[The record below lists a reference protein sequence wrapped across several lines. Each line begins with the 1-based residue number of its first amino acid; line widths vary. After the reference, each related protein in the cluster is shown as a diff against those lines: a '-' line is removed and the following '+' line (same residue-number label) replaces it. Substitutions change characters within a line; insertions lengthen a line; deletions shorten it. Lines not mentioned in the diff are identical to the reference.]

1 MKTIIHIFAARRQEV
16 NDMKQ
21 ETKDRIVRC
30 VKEVLPSTTKT
41 CIWIIKIT
49 VAVSFAMMLLKFFD
63 ILPWISNAVSP
74 VFKIFGLPG
83 AAALAYVSGYFVNV
97 YSAIAVM
104 STLEL
109 DWRALTILCTMI
121 MCSHSMVLET
131 AVLKKTGASGVR
143 MVIVR
148 TLSAFILGFVLNLI
162 LPGSADLSVAAA
174 VTGEKLP
181 FLTTLWQWFLSTL
194 KLVLM
199 MIAII
204 YTLNI
209 LQRLLREFGIMQKM
223 AKVFR
228 PLMAVFG
235 LPGNTVFLWIVANVI
250 GLGYG
255 AAAMLDEMERGE
267 VSHRDVLLLDTHIC
281 ISHSNL
287 EDLLLLT
294 ACGAVWWIMLLSRW
308 AMSIILVWEQRL
320 EFYLSKK

>member
-1 MKTIIHIFAARRQEV
+1 
-16 NDMKQ
+16 MKQ
-21 ETKDRIVRC
+21 ETKDRIVAC
-30 VKEVLPSTTKT
+30 VKEVLPTTTKT

-49 VAVSFAMMLLKFFD
+49 VAVSFAMMLLKYFE

-74 VFKIFGLPG
+74 VFRIFGLPG

-104 STLEL
+104 ATLEL

-131 AVLKKTGASGVR
+131 AVLRKTGANGTR

-148 TLSAFILGFVLNLI
+148 TLSALILGVLLNRI
-162 LPGSADLSVAAA
+162 LPGAADLDAEAIV
-174 VTGEKLP
+174 VGERLP
-181 FLTTLWQWFLSTL
+181 FLTTLWEWFLSAL
-194 KLVLM
+194 KLVVM
-199 MIAII
+199 MVAII

-209 LQRLLREFGIMQKM
+209 LQRLLKEFGIMEKI
-223 AKVFR
+223 AIPFR
-228 PLMAVFG
+228 PLMRVFG
-235 LPGNTVFLWIVANVI
+235 LPSNTVFLWIVANII

-255 AAAMLDEMERGE
+255 AAAMLDELERGGVE
-267 VSHRDVLLLDTHIC
+267 KRDVLLLDTHIC

-294 ACGAVWWIMLLSRW
+294 ACGAVWWILLLARW
-308 AMSIILVWEQRL
+308 AMSIVLVWEQRL
-320 EFYLSKK
+320 EFYIKDTIYKK

>member
-1 MKTIIHIFAARRQEV
+1 MKT
-16 NDMKQ
+16 
-21 ETKDRIVRC
+21 ETKQRIVAC

-49 VAVSFAMMLLKFFD
+49 VAVSFAMMLLKYFD

-74 VFKIFGLPG
+74 VFRIFGLPG
-83 AAALAYVSGYFVNV
+83 SAALAYVSGYFVNV
-97 YSAIAVM
+97 YSCIAVM
-104 STLEL
+104 TTLEL
-109 DWRALTILCTMI
+109 DWRALTILCTMV

-131 AVLKKTGASGVR
+131 AVIKKTGASGVR
-143 MVIVR
+143 LVIVR
-148 TLSAFILGFVLNLI
+148 TLSAFILGIVLNRI
-162 LPGSADLSVAAA
+162 LPGSPDLSAAEAVA
-174 VTGEKLP
+174 GEKLT
-181 FLTTLWQWFLSTL
+181 FWLTLWQWLLSAL

-204 YTLNI
+204 YSLNI
-209 LQRLLREFGIMQKM
+209 LQRLLREFGIMEKI

-228 PLMAVFG
+228 PLMTVFG
-235 LPGNTVFLWIVANVI
+235 LPSNTVFLWIVANII

-255 AAAMLDEMERGE
+255 AAAMLDELGRGD

-294 ACGAVWWIMLLSRW
+294 ACGAVWWILLLSRW
-308 AMSIILVWEQRL
+308 AMSILLVWEQRL
-320 EFYLSKK
+320 EFYIKDTVTKK

>member
-1 MKTIIHIFAARRQEV
+1 MR
-16 NDMKQ
+16 Q
-21 ETKDRIVRC
+21 ETKDRIVACIR
-30 VKEVLPSTTKT
+30 EVLPTTTKT

-49 VAVSFAMMLLKFFD
+49 VAVSFAMMLLKYFD
-63 ILPWISNAVSP
+63 ILPWISDAVSP

-104 STLEL
+104 ATLEL

-148 TLSAFILGFVLNLI
+148 TLSAFILGIVLNGI
-162 LPGSADLSVAAA
+162 LPGSVDLSVASAEA
-174 VTGEKLP
+174 GEKLS
-181 FLTTLWQWFLSTL
+181 FGLTLWEWFLAAL
-194 KLVLM
+194 KLVVM
-199 MIAII
+199 MVAII

-209 LQRLLREFGIMQKM
+209 LQRLLREFGIMEKI
-223 AKVFR
+223 ARVFR
-228 PLMAVFG
+228 PLMRVFG
-235 LPGNTVFLWIVANVI
+235 LPSDTVFLWIVANII

-255 AAAMLDEMERGE
+255 AAAMLDELDRGG
-267 VSHRDVLLLDTHIC
+267 VSRRDVLLLDTHIC

-294 ACGAVWWIMLLSRW
+294 ACGAVWWILLLARW
-308 AMSIILVWEQRL
+308 AMSIVLVWEQRL
-320 EFYLSKK
+320 EFYMQDRVSKK

>member
-1 MKTIIHIFAARRQEV
+1 MNENTKSRII
-16 NDMKQ
+16 
-21 ETKDRIVRC
+21 RC

-49 VAVSFAMMLLKFFD
+49 VAVSFAMMLLKYFD

-83 AAALAYVSGYFVNV
+83 ATALAFVSGYFVNV
-97 YSAIAVM
+97 YSCIAIM
-104 STLEL
+104 TTLDL
-109 DWRALTILCTMI
+109 DWRALTILCTMV
-121 MCSHSMVLET
+121 MCAHSMVLET
-131 AVLKKTGASGVR
+131 AVLKKTGANGVR

-162 LPGSADLSVAAA
+162 LPGSADLSVTSAA
-174 VTGEKLP
+174 VGEKLS
-181 FLTTLWQWFLSTL
+181 FWVTLWEWFLSAL

-209 LQRLLREFGIMQKM
+209 LQRLLREFGLMERL

-228 PLMAVFG
+228 PLMWVFG
-235 LPGNTVFLWIVANVI
+235 LPTNTVFLWIVANVI

-255 AAAMLDEMERGE
+255 AAAMLDEMARGE
-267 VSHRDVLLLDTHIC
+267 VSRRDVLLLDTHIC

-287 EDLLLLT
+287 EDLLLLA
-294 ACGAVWWIMLLSRW
+294 ACGAVWWILLLARW

-320 EFYLSKK
+320 EFYLRRKNT

>member
-1 MKTIIHIFAARRQEV
+1 M
-16 NDMKQ
+16 NP
-21 ETKDRIVRC
+21 ETKERFFRC

-49 VAVSFAMMLLKFFD
+49 VAVSFAMMLLKYFQ
-63 ILPWISNAVSP
+63 ILPWISDAVSP
-74 VFKIFGLPG
+74 VFRIFGLPG

-97 YSAIAVM
+97 YSCIAVM
-104 STLEL
+104 TTLEL
-109 DWRALTILCTMI
+109 DWRALTILCTMV

-148 TLSAFILGFVLNLI
+148 TLCSFILGIVLNLI
-162 LPGSADLSVAAA
+162 LPGSSLQDVAEADAAERLSFWV
-174 VTGEKLP
+174 
-181 FLTTLWQWFLSTL
+181 TLWEWFLSAL

-199 MIAII
+199 MVAII

-209 LQRLLREFGIMQKM
+209 LQRLLREFGVMEKI

-228 PLMAVFG
+228 PLMWVFG
-235 LPGNTVFLWIVANVI
+235 LPVNTVFLWLVANII

-255 AAAMLDEMERGE
+255 AAAMLFELDRGD
-267 VSHRDVLLLDTHIC
+267 VSRREVLLLDTHIC

-287 EDLLLLT
+287 EDLMLLA
-294 ACGAVWWIMLLSRW
+294 ACGAVWWILLLARW

-320 EFYLSKK
+320 EFYIKDTVSKK

>member
-1 MKTIIHIFAARRQEV
+1 MKS
-16 NDMKQ
+16 
-21 ETKDRIVRC
+21 ETKQRIVRC
-30 VKEVLPSTTKT
+30 VKDVLPSTTKT

-49 VAVSFAMMLLKFFD
+49 VAVSFAMMLLKYFQ

-74 VFKIFGLPG
+74 VFRIFGLPG

-97 YSAIAVM
+97 YSCIAVM
-104 STLEL
+104 TTLEL
-109 DWRALTILCTMI
+109 DWRALTILCTMV

-148 TLSAFILGFVLNLI
+148 TLSAFILGIVLNLV
-162 LPGSADLSVAAA
+162 LPGSSDLSLASTA
-174 VTGEKLP
+174 VGARPP
-181 FLTTLWQWFLSTL
+181 FLPTLWEWFLSAL

-209 LQRLLREFGIMQKM
+209 LQRLLREFGVMEKI

-228 PLMAVFG
+228 PLMRVFG
-235 LPGNTVFLWIVANVI
+235 LPSNVVFLWIVANII

-255 AAAMLDEMERGE
+255 AAAMLDEMDRGG
-267 VSHRDVLLLDTHIC
+267 VSRRDVLLLDTHIC

-294 ACGAVWWIMLLSRW
+294 ACGAVWWILLLARW
-308 AMSIILVWEQRL
+308 AMSILLVWEQRL
-320 EFYLSKK
+320 EFHLADKK

>member
-1 MKTIIHIFAARRQEV
+1 
-16 NDMKQ
+16 MKQ
-21 ETKDRIVRC
+21 ETKERLVRC
-30 VKEVLPSTTKT
+30 IREVLPSTTKT

-49 VAVSFAMMLLKFFD
+49 VAVSFAMMLLKYFD
-63 ILPWISNAVSP
+63 ILPWISDAVSP

-104 STLEL
+104 STLDL

-131 AVLKKTGASGVR
+131 AVLRKTGAGGVR

-148 TLSAFILGFVLNLI
+148 TLSAVILGILLNLI
-162 LPGSADLSVAAA
+162 LPGASDLSMAAA
-174 VTGEKLP
+174 AAAEKLS
-181 FLTTLWQWFLSTL
+181 FWTTLWEWFLSAL
-194 KLVLM
+194 KLVVM
-199 MIAII
+199 MICII
-204 YTLNI
+204 YALNI
-209 LQRLLREFGIMQKM
+209 LQRLLREFGVMEII
-223 AKVFR
+223 ARVFR
-228 PLMAVFG
+228 PLMFVFG
-235 LPGNTVFLWIVANVI
+235 LPADTVFLWIVANII

-255 AAAMLDEMERGE
+255 AAAMLDELGRGG

-294 ACGAVWWIMLLSRW
+294 ACGAVWWIMLLARW
-308 AMSIILVWEQRL
+308 AMSIVLVWEQKL
-320 EFYLSKK
+320 EFFIKDRITKN

>member
-1 MKTIIHIFAARRQEV
+1 MKT
-16 NDMKQ
+16 
-21 ETKDRIVRC
+21 ETKERLIKC

-49 VAVSFAMMLLKFFD
+49 VAVSFAMMLLKYFQ

-74 VFKIFGLPG
+74 VFRIFGLPG
-83 AAALAYVSGYFVNV
+83 ATALAFVSGYFVNV
-97 YSAIAVM
+97 YSCIAVM
-104 STLEL
+104 TTLEL
-109 DWRALTILCTMI
+109 DWRALTILCTMV

-131 AVLKKTGASGVR
+131 AVLKKTGANGVR
-143 MVIVR
+143 MVIIR
-148 TLSAFILGFVLNLI
+148 TLCAFILGIVLNQI
-162 LPGSADLSVAAA
+162 LPGTANLALETIESGPRAHWW
-174 VTGEKLP
+174 P
-181 FLTTLWQWFLSTL
+181 TLWEWFLSAL

-209 LQRLLREFGIMQKM
+209 LQRMLREFGIMEKI

-228 PLMAVFG
+228 PLMRVFG
-235 LPGNTVFLWIVANVI
+235 LPSNVVFLWIVANII

-255 AAAMLDEMERGE
+255 AAAMLDEMDRGG
-267 VSHRDVLLLDTHIC
+267 VSRRDVLLLDTHIC

-294 ACGAVWWIMLLSRW
+294 ACGAVWWILLLARW
-308 AMSIILVWEQRL
+308 AMSIVLVWEQRL
-320 EFYLSKK
+320 EFYLTDKRKNH

>member
-1 MKTIIHIFAARRQEV
+1 M
-16 NDMKQ
+16 NP
-21 ETKDRIVRC
+21 ETKERFFRC

-49 VAVSFAMMLLKFFD
+49 VAVSFAMMLLKYFQ
-63 ILPWISNAVSP
+63 ILPWISDAVSP
-74 VFKIFGLPG
+74 VFRIFGLPG

-97 YSAIAVM
+97 YSCIAVM
-104 STLEL
+104 TTLEL
-109 DWRALTILCTMI
+109 DWRALTILCTMV

-148 TLSAFILGFVLNLI
+148 TLCSFIVGIVLNLI
-162 LPGSADLSVAAA
+162 LPGSSLQDVAEADAAERLSFWV
-174 VTGEKLP
+174 
-181 FLTTLWQWFLSTL
+181 TLWEWFLSAL

-199 MIAII
+199 MVAII

-209 LQRLLREFGIMQKM
+209 LQRLLREFGVMEKI

-228 PLMAVFG
+228 PLMRVFG
-235 LPGNTVFLWIVANVI
+235 LPVNTVFLWLVANII

-255 AAAMLDEMERGE
+255 AAAMLYELEHGD
-267 VSHRDVLLLDTHIC
+267 VSRRDVLLLDTHIC

-287 EDLLLLT
+287 EDLLLLA
-294 ACGAVWWIMLLSRW
+294 ACGAVWWIMLLARW

-320 EFYLSKK
+320 EFYIKDTVSKK

>member
-1 MKTIIHIFAARRQEV
+1 MKT
-16 NDMKQ
+16 
-21 ETKDRIVRC
+21 ETKERLIKC

-49 VAVSFAMMLLKFFD
+49 VAVSFAMMLLKYFQ

-74 VFKIFGLPG
+74 VFRIFGLPG
-83 AAALAYVSGYFVNV
+83 ATALAFVSGYFVNV
-97 YSAIAVM
+97 YSCIAVM
-104 STLEL
+104 TTLEL
-109 DWRALTILCTMI
+109 DWRALTILCTMV

-131 AVLKKTGASGVR
+131 AVLKKTGANGVR
-143 MVIVR
+143 MVIIR
-148 TLSAFILGFVLNLI
+148 TLCAFILGIVLNQI
-162 LPGSADLSVAAA
+162 LPGTAN
-174 VTGEKLP
+174 
-181 FLTTLWQWFLSTL
+181 LTLETIESGPRAPWWPTLWEWFLSAL

-209 LQRLLREFGIMQKM
+209 LQRMLREFGIMEKI

-228 PLMAVFG
+228 PLMRVFG
-235 LPGNTVFLWIVANVI
+235 LPSNVVFLWIVANII

-255 AAAMLDEMERGE
+255 AAAMLDEMDRGG
-267 VSHRDVLLLDTHIC
+267 VSRRDVLLLDTHIC

-294 ACGAVWWIMLLSRW
+294 ACGAVWWILLLARW
-308 AMSIILVWEQRL
+308 AMSIVLVWEQRL
-320 EFYLSKK
+320 EFYLTDKRKNH

>member
-1 MKTIIHIFAARRQEV
+1 MNQER
-16 NDMKQ
+16 
-21 ETKDRIVRC
+21 KDRLVRC
-30 VKEVLPSTTKT
+30 IREVLPSTTKT

-49 VAVSFAMMLLKFFD
+49 VAVSFAMMLLKYFD
-63 ILPWISNAVSP
+63 ILPWISDAVSP
-74 VFKIFGLPG
+74 VFRIFGLPG

-104 STLEL
+104 ATLEL

-148 TLSAFILGFVLNLI
+148 TLSAIILGIVLNQI
-162 LPGSADLSVAAA
+162 LPGASDLSVAAA
-174 VTGEKLP
+174 GGGEKLS
-181 FLTTLWQWFLSTL
+181 FWTTLWEWFLSAL
-194 KLVLM
+194 KLVVM
-199 MIAII
+199 MICII
-204 YTLNI
+204 YALNI
-209 LQRLLREFGIMQKM
+209 LQRLLREFGVMERI

-235 LPGNTVFLWIVANVI
+235 LPSETVFLWIVANII

-255 AAAMLDEMERGE
+255 AAAMLDELDRGE
-267 VSHRDVLLLDTHIC
+267 VKPRDVLLLDTHIC

-294 ACGAVWWIMLLSRW
+294 ACGAVWWILLLSRW
-308 AMSIILVWEQRL
+308 AMSIVLVWEQRL
-320 EFYLSKK
+320 EFYITKK

>member
-1 MKTIIHIFAARRQEV
+1 MKP
-16 NDMKQ
+16 
-21 ETKDRIVRC
+21 ETRERIVRC

-49 VAVSFAMMLLKFFD
+49 VAVSFAMMLLKYFQ
-63 ILPWISNAVSP
+63 ILPWISDAVSP
-74 VFKIFGLPG
+74 VFRIFGLPG

-97 YSAIAVM
+97 YSCIAVM
-104 STLEL
+104 TTLEL
-109 DWRALTILCTMI
+109 DWRALTILCTMV

-148 TLSAFILGFVLNLI
+148 TLSAFILGIALNLI
-162 LPGSADLSVAAA
+162 LPGSSLGEVAATEA
-174 VTGEKLP
+174 GERLS
-181 FLTTLWQWFLSTL
+181 FWTTLWEWFLSAL

-199 MIAII
+199 MVAII
-204 YTLNI
+204 YSLNI
-209 LQRLLREFGIMQKM
+209 LQRLLREFGVMEKI

-228 PLMAVFG
+228 PLMGVFG
-235 LPGNTVFLWIVANVI
+235 LPSNTVFLWIVANII

-255 AAAMLDEMERGE
+255 AAAMLDELDRGD
-267 VSHRDVLLLDTHIC
+267 VDRRDVLLLDTHIC

-294 ACGAVWWIMLLSRW
+294 ACGAVWWIMLLARW
-308 AMSIILVWEQRL
+308 AMSIVLVWEQRL
-320 EFYLSKK
+320 EFYLKDTVSKK

>member
-1 MKTIIHIFAARRQEV
+1 M
-16 NDMKQ
+16 NP
-21 ETKDRIVRC
+21 ETKERFFRC

-49 VAVSFAMMLLKFFD
+49 VAVSFAMMLLKYFQ
-63 ILPWISNAVSP
+63 ILPCISDAVSP
-74 VFKIFGLPG
+74 VFRIFGLPG

-97 YSAIAVM
+97 YSCIAVM
-104 STLEL
+104 TTLEL
-109 DWRALTILCTMI
+109 DWRALTILCTMV

-148 TLSAFILGFVLNLI
+148 TLCSFIVGIVLNLI
-162 LPGSADLSVAAA
+162 LPGSSLQEVAEADAAERLSFWV
-174 VTGEKLP
+174 
-181 FLTTLWQWFLSTL
+181 TLWEWFLSAL

-199 MIAII
+199 MVAII

-209 LQRLLREFGIMQKM
+209 LQRLLREFGVMEKI

-228 PLMAVFG
+228 PLMRVFG
-235 LPGNTVFLWIVANVI
+235 LPVNTVFLWLVANII

-255 AAAMLDEMERGE
+255 AAAMLYELEHGD
-267 VSHRDVLLLDTHIC
+267 VSRRDVLLLDTHIC

-287 EDLLLLT
+287 EDLLLLA
-294 ACGAVWWIMLLSRW
+294 ACGAVWWIMLLARW

-320 EFYLSKK
+320 EFYIKDAVSKK

>member
-1 MKTIIHIFAARRQEV
+1 M
-16 NDMKQ
+16 NP
-21 ETKDRIVRC
+21 ETKERIVRC

-49 VAVSFAMMLLKFFD
+49 VAVSFAMMLLKYFQ
-63 ILPWISNAVSP
+63 ILPWISDAVSP
-74 VFKIFGLPG
+74 VFRIFGLPG

-97 YSAIAVM
+97 YSCIAVM
-104 STLEL
+104 TTLEL
-109 DWRALTILCTMI
+109 DWRALTILCTMV

-148 TLSAFILGFVLNLI
+148 TLCAFILGIVLNLI
-162 LPGSADLSVAAA
+162 LPGSSVQEAAEAGAGERLS
-174 VTGEKLP
+174 
-181 FLTTLWQWFLSTL
+181 FWTTLWEWFLSAL

-209 LQRLLREFGIMQKM
+209 LQRLLREFGIMEKI

-228 PLMAVFG
+228 PLMRVFG
-235 LPGNTVFLWIVANVI
+235 LPSDTVFLWIVANII

-255 AAAMLDEMERGE
+255 AAAMLDELERGD
-267 VSHRDVLLLDTHIC
+267 VSRRDVLLLDTHIC

-294 ACGAVWWIMLLSRW
+294 ACGAVWWIMLLARW
-308 AMSIILVWEQRL
+308 AMSILLVWEQRL
-320 EFYLSKK
+320 EFYLRDTVTKK